1 METVDTYGLVLS
13 KIDPEPW
20 TGWIGYD
27 R

>member
-13 KIDPEPW
+13 KIDPELW
-20 TGWIGYD
+20 RGWIGYD